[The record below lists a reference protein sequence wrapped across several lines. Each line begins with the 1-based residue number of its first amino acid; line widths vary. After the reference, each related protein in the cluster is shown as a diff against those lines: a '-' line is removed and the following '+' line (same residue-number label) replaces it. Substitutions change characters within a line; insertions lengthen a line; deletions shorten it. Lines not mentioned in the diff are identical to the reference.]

1 MKTLA
6 IDFGERRVG
15 VAVSD
20 PDGRLSMP
28 LTTLIRQNDSQV
40 ISELASIVDQE
51 DPELIVIG
59 EPRRLDGTRGEAALR
74 VASFADKLQRAT
86 GLPYLLVDEAL
97 TSREAE
103 ERLREAGV
111 DPRREPQRVDAV
123 AAQILLEEV
132 LRSRSNPDTRCE
144 D

>member
-15 VAVSD
+15 VAISD
-20 PDGRLSMP
+20 PSGRISLP
-28 LTTLIRQNDSQV
+28 LATLERRNDAQV
-40 ISELASIVDQE
+40 IDNLTEIVRDQRV
-51 DPELIVIG
+51 ELIVIG
-59 EPRRLDGTRGEAALR
+59 EPRRLDGSRGDAAAR
-74 VASFADKLQRAT
+74 VASFARKLQRAIA
-86 GLPYLLVDEAL
+86 LPYLLVNETL

-103 ERLREAGV
+103 QRLRDAGI
-111 DPRREPQRVDAV
+111 DPRKSPEKVDAL

-132 LRSRSNPDTRCE
+132 LEQRSTE

>member
-15 VAVSD
+15 VAISD
-20 PDGRLSMP
+20 PSGRISLP
-28 LTTLIRQNDSQV
+28 LATLERQNDAQV
-40 ISELASIVDQE
+40 IDNLAEIVRDQGV
-51 DPELIVIG
+51 ELIVIG
-59 EPRRLDGTRGEAALR
+59 EPRRLDGSRGDAAAR
-74 VASFADKLQRAT
+74 VASFARKLQGTIA
-86 GLPYLLVDEAL
+86 LPYLLVDETL

-103 ERLREAGV
+103 RRLRQAGI
-111 DPRREPQRVDAV
+111 DPRKSPEKVDAL

-132 LRSRSNPDTRCE
+132 LEQRSTE

>member
-15 VAVSD
+15 VAISD
-20 PDGRLSMP
+20 PSGRLSLP
-28 LTTLIRQNDSQV
+28 LATLERHNDAQV
-40 ISELASIVDQE
+40 IVSLAEIVRDE
-51 DPELIVIG
+51 RVELIVIG
-59 EPRRLDGTRGEAALR
+59 EPRRLDGSRGDAAAR
-74 VASFADKLQRAT
+74 VASFARKLQSVT
-86 GLPYLLVDEAL
+86 SLPYLLVDETL

-103 ERLREAGV
+103 RRLRDAGI
-111 DPRREPQRVDAV
+111 DPRKSPERVDAL

-132 LRSRSNPDTRCE
+132 LMQRSTE